1 MLCILRI
8 QKLGANLEIAELIL
22 RLCNMIVKSWDC
34 VSTIHKLN
42 RVTWWECLSWLTLE
56 LKALWDG
63 QALKGALHRS
73 VFFPCLY
80 PVQEEESF
88 SELVSFPKS
97 LAWGAW
103 VHAWHWWRWPA
114 CKSSLRM
121 FLTFIHDGNLNH
133 NLGSQ
138 QRLHDLKIT
147 HWCRAILR
155 LCKPLVCNLETGSQF
170 PDSETAQHN
179 IYIAQMHRLCRTYIQ
194 KLLKYF
200 AKRSSEASFRSSGA
214 LLWMERWCSS
224 GMVPQTHVTFKTVY
238 HIWEWV
244 SKFCIVRL
252 LCELVSRQGAW
263 TTRRWGSSDI

>member
-1 MLCILRI
+1 MVRVF
-8 QKLGANLEIAELIL
+8 ELT
-22 RLCNMIVKSWDC
+22 N
-34 VSTIHKLN
+34 N
-42 RVTWWECLSWLTLE
+42 RVESSLRWSSLERGTPQVWFFSVPVSSPRGREFLWVGELSKVLGL
-56 LKALWDG
+56 
-63 QALKGALHRS
+63 
-73 VFFPCLY
+73 
-80 PVQEEESF
+80 
-88 SELVSFPKS
+88 
-97 LAWGAW
+97 GAW

-224 GMVPQTHVTFKTVY
+224 RMVPQTHVTFKTVY